1 MAGMIQNMK
10 RIILLISI
18 LFIFLLFGCSTQTH
32 QDTISRWLGID
43 VSTGSE
49 VSTYDNHGGFH
60 GDGTT
65 LITLSFSDD
74 KALRQIEESNEWKKF
89 PLDDTAI
96 RISIGVS
103 DGTNFIGPYLTDNT
117 GKTIIPEIENGYYF
131 LIDKQENQDEIVS
144 KNILNRYSLNFV
156 LGIYD
161 TDTDILYFCEFDT

>member
-1 MAGMIQNMK
+1 MK

-89 PLDDTAI
+89 PLDDTVKALI
-96 RISIGVS
+96 YGVS

-117 GKTIIPEIENGYYF
+117 GKPIIPEIENGYYF